1 MTLSV
6 QFLTMAAM
14 MLSGAALGLL
24 FDGYRVL
31 SGELRFPRWI
41 IPPLDILYWAV
52 GTVAVFRVLFLSNG
66 GEVRIYVFLALMIG
80 VSFYFALLSGFAVKT
95 IRWTIGR
102 VKALIRLLIRL
113 GDLLVVRPLVGLYRL
128 VIVILGF
135 LAALSIF
142 LGKLVLQL
150 LYPLWKIAR
159 WLFRPLGRRLYK
171 LVRGDAWLAPSV
183 RFAANLLQRMAIGRK
198 RK

>member
-1 MTLSV
+1 
-6 QFLTMAAM
+6 
-14 MLSGAALGLL
+14 
-24 FDGYRVL
+24 
-31 SGELRFPRWI
+31 
-41 IPPLDILYWAV
+41 
-52 GTVAVFRVLFLSNG
+52 
-66 GEVRIYVFLALMIG
+66 VFLALMIG
-80 VSFYFALLSGFAVKT
+80 VSFYFALISGFAVKA
-95 IRWTIGR
+95 IRWSVGR
-102 VKALIRLLIRL
+102 VKALIRLFIRL
-113 GDLLVVRPLVGLYRL
+113 GDLLVVRPLIALYRL

-171 LVRGDAWLAPSV
+171 LVRGDAWLAPSM
-183 RFAANLLQRMAIGRK
+183 RFAANMLQRMGIGRK

>member
-1 MTLSV
+1 MTLSA

-80 VSFYFALLSGFAVKT
+80 VSFYFALLSDVFVNV
-95 IRWTIGR
+95 IRWSIGR
-102 VKALIRLLIRL
+102 IKALIRMLIRL
-113 GDLLVVRPLVGLYRL
+113 GDLLVVRPLIALYRL
-128 VIVILGF
+128 AIVILGF

-150 LYPLWKIAR
+150 LYPLWKITL
-159 WLFRPLGRRLYK
+159 WIGRPLGRRVSR
-171 LVRGDAWLAPSV
+171 LVRAEAWLTPSA
-183 RFAANLLQRMAIGRK
+183 RFVADVLRRTGLWRK

>member
-1 MTLSV
+1 
-6 QFLTMAAM
+6 MAAM
-14 MLSGAALGLL
+14 MLSGASLGLL

-52 GTVAVFRVLFLSNG
+52 GMIAVFRVLFLSNG

-80 VSFYFALLSGFAVKT
+80 VSFYFALLSDVFVKA
-95 IRWTIGR
+95 IRWSVGR
-102 VKALIRLLIRL
+102 IKALIRTLIRL
-113 GDLLVVRPLVGLYRL
+113 GDLLIVRPLIALYRL

-150 LYPLWKIAR
+150 LYPLWKIAL
-159 WLFRPLGRRLYK
+159 WIGRPLGRRVYR
-171 LVRGDAWLAPSV
+171 LVRAEAWLKPSV
-183 RFAANLLQRMAIGRK
+183 RFVADVLRRTGLWRK